1 MSTSSV
7 TPPPYARELLV
18 AQLAVQRAAVATKL
32 VLATINAASV
42 QPNNIPAPPALST
55 ETSTATEATAS
66 GPPTPTREGGFEGF
80 ECTSPVIY
88 TSQFDD
94 DDTNNDL
101 CISPASELPSALVA
115 DLAQDPSQSQN
126 IGQYLHPSSSPLSPI
141 SDPFADINPFPT
153 SSSTSRKQALNSGV
167 TNTNPNTNNPI
178 RRLSLAKPDLSPVTI
193 ADLAAQALIIA
204 AVHDAFPND
213 LILGEEDAAALRED
227 PDLAAGVW
235 GVIQDALEYL
245 DDVAA
250 TNPRRGGIG
259 AEEIE
264 LARPRDVADM
274 IRLIELGGSTEQEAT
289 TTTST
294 TQTITAAAGLAAGRR
309 VWCLDPIDGT
319 SAYMQGGQ
327 YAISLALLEHGREV
341 VGVLGCPNWAYEAD
355 TEPGAWRVVENEVDR
370 DGMGLVMA
378 AVQGQGAWV
387 RPMWVEKGLK
397 VGRKVD
403 RRHGASLQTTT
414 TTSTQDLSNLHFVDS
429 QKSPA
434 TLSQKVQAFADRVG
448 AEYPGTNLYSSHMR
462 YAAMVLGGREFVQIR
477 WPKPSKGPWS
487 TWDHAGSQLIYVESG
502 AGRVTDLDGKAI
514 DFRAGSTMA
523 RNWGLITADGEVYEE
538 VLRIVNEMR
547 KE

>member
-1 MSTSSV
+1 MSTSSL

-18 AQLAVQRAAVATKL
+18 AQLAVQRAAVATKR
-32 VLATINAASV
+32 VLATINATSV

-66 GPPTPTREGGFEGF
+66 GPPTPTREGG
-80 ECTSPVIY
+80 
-88 TSQFDD
+88 
-94 DDTNNDL
+94 
-101 CISPASELPSALVA
+101 
-115 DLAQDPSQSQN
+115 QN

-153 SSSTSRKQALNSGV
+153 SSSTSRKQAPNSGV
-167 TNTNPNTNNPI
+167 TNTNTNNPI

-193 ADLAAQALIIA
+193 ADLAAQALLIA

-235 GVIQDALEYL
+235 GVIQDALDYL

-274 IRLIELGGSTEQEAT
+274 IRLIELGGSTEQEAITAT
-289 TTTST
+289 TTA

-403 RRHGASLQTTT
+403 RRHGVSFQTTT
-414 TTSTQDLSNLHFVDS
+414 TTVTQDLSNLHFVDS

-514 DFRAGSTMA
+514 DFRAGSTMS
-523 RNWGLITADGEVYEE
+523 RNWGLITADEEVYEE